1 MTIEI
6 NFENEV
12 AKLRELYNSG
22 ASMSNFSCLILGHYG
37 SGKTTFIGTG
47 RKPVLID
54 SFDPRGTL
62 VLSKQIAAGDVI
74 VRPFWNEN
82 SRHPTEYNRWE
93 KVWEHD
99 ISTKFLE
106 NFGTYAIDSFTTFLQ
121 AMTNEVALRN
131 KRNNNLPAIQDYQI
145 IYNNVRDIVKMTSV
159 QKVDFVVTGHLV
171 NIQDELTGEITA
183 ELDTYKGL
191 KNQVPLLF
199 TEKLILL
206 VKTKQGA
213 NEHVLLTQ
221 SWGRYRASTQLG
233 AGGVFDKEEKPDLKH
248 LLEKVGLDSNDKPSV
263 PIWDK
268 RKQRKETV

>member
-22 ASMSNFSCLILGHYG
+22 TSMSNFSCLILGHYG

-159 QKVDFVVTGHLV
+159 QKVDLVVTGHLV

-206 VKTKQGA
+206 VRTKQGA
-213 NEHVLLTQ
+213 NERVLLTQ
-221 SWGRYRASTQLG
+221 DLGRYRASTQLG

-248 LLEKVGLDSNDKPSV
+248 LLKKVGLDSNDKPSV

-268 RKQRKETV
+268 RKQ